1 MTIKKYKKKKAEPV
15 NYGANTVYIIR
26 PDFSISF
33 FQKSIIVQK
42 ANSLPDHVIQYN
54 KIISNF

>member
-1 MTIKKYKKKKAEPV
+1 MKKKKAEPV
-15 NYGANTVYIIR
+15 NFGANTVYIIR

-33 FQKSIIVQK
+33 FQKSIIVRK